1 MINGNPTVKKMKEIT
16 ECLDCNITDLCYLID
31 KEQVE
36 QPDKDLHLTETSLS
50 QQSTCIEHIQLIL
63 WTINLSLQHSV
74 HIAEQR

>member
-1 MINGNPTVKKMKEIT
+1 MINGNPTVKKMKVIT

>member
-1 MINGNPTVKKMKEIT
+1 MINGNPTVKKMKVIT

-36 QPDKDLHLTETSLS
+36 QPYKDLHLTNASLS

-74 HIAEQR
+74 QIAEQR

>member
-1 MINGNPTVKKMKEIT
+1 MINGNPTVKKMKVIT

-50 QQSTCIEHIQLIL
+50 QQSTCIEHMQLIL
-63 WTINLSLQHSV
+63 WTIDLSLQHSV

>member
-1 MINGNPTVKKMKEIT
+1 MINGNPTVKKMKVIT

-50 QQSTCIEHIQLIL
+50 QQSTCIEHIPLIL

>member
-36 QPDKDLHLTETSLS
+36 QAYKDLHLTNASLS
-50 QQSTCIEHIQLIL
+50 QQSTCVEQHSVIL
-63 WTINLSLQHSV
+63 RTITLSLLLSV
-74 HIAEQR
+74 HIA